1 MCRWLAYT
9 GAPVFLEDLI
19 FRPERSLIDQSLH
32 ADYSEITTNGDGF
45 GVGWYGQREF
55 PGLYRSVRPA
65 WNDRNLIDLS
75 AQIASP
81 LFLAHVRA
89 TTGTDVQRSNCH
101 PFRFGRWL
109 FMHNGGVQEFARVR
123 REMLF
128 GVDTEFFPEIAGTT
142 DSEIMFYL
150 ALTFGLLSD
159 PVPALEMMVGFIEET
174 GRHLGI
180 EHPIQM
186 TLGLSDGERIYA
198 IRYSS
203 GGRTQTLYHSKS
215 MEALRELR
223 PDLEEHFSSEAR
235 IVVSEPLTQLGDYW
249 DEIPESTIVI
259 VHGGAET
266 TLPFEPR
273 LPH

>member
-75 AQIASP
+75 AQISSP
-81 LFLAHVRA
+81 MFLAHVRA

-109 FMHNGGVQEFARVR
+109 FMHNGGVKEFQKLR
-123 REMLF
+123 RELAF
-128 GVDTEFFPEIAGTT
+128 GVDSQFFPEIAGTT

-150 ALTFGLLSD
+150 AVTFGLLSD
-159 PVPALEMMVGFIEET
+159 PVPALEMMAGFVEET
-174 GRHLGI
+174 GKHHGV
-180 EHPIQM
+180 EEPVQM

-198 IRYSS
+198 VRYSS

-223 PDLEEHFSSEAR
+223 PDLEAHFSSEAR

-249 DEIPESTIVI
+249 DEIPESSLVI
-259 VHGGAET
+259 VHGGSVT
-266 TLPFEPR
+266 TRPFQPR